1 MGASVIQRNTSHMIE
16 RFQQDLPHGITL
28 SCRASGRRGAPVL
41 MFLHGFPEAAFVWD
55 ELLEHFARPE
65 NGGYRCIAPNL
76 RGYEKS
82 SRPADVKQYRVK
94 YLLQDIEALIR
105 IEGSPLHC
113 LVAHDWGGA
122 VAWNLANQLPE
133 LTKKLAIIN
142 SPHPGTFLRDLK
154 SSPEQ
159 QAASDYMN
167 FLIRPDAEQL
177 LREDDYRRLWEFFRR
192 WGGAPWLT
200 PALEQQYR
208 QVWDASL
215 TGGLNYYRASPL
227 RPARAGDPAAQAIE
241 LPAEML
247 TISLPTL
254 VLWATEDAAL
264 LPGLVDGLEA
274 FVPKL
279 TLEKIPGAS
288 HWIVHEQ
295 PALVADRLG
304 RFLSA

>member
-1 MGASVIQRNTSHMIE
+1 MIE
-16 RFQQDLPHGITL
+16 QFQQDLPHGITL
-28 SCRASGRRGAPVL
+28 SCRASGPRGAPVL

-55 ELLEHFARPE
+55 DLLEHFARPE
-65 NGGYRCIAPNL
+65 NGGHRCIAPNL

-82 SRPADVKQYRVK
+82 SQPSDVKQYRVK

-105 IEGSPLHC
+105 IEGAPLHC

-122 VAWNLANQLPE
+122 VAWNLANQLPG
-133 LTKKLAIIN
+133 LAKKLAIIN

-154 SSPEQ
+154 SSPKQ
-159 QAASDYMN
+159 QAASAYMN

-208 QVWDASL
+208 EVWDASL

-227 RPARAGDPAAQAIE
+227 RPGRADDPAAQAIE
-241 LPAEML
+241 LPQQML
-247 TISLPTL
+247 TVSLPTL
-254 VLWATEDAAL
+254 VLWAMEDAAL
-264 LPGLVDGLEA
+264 LPGLVDGLET
-274 FVPKL
+274 FVPQLK
-279 TLEKIPGAS
+279 LEKVPGAS

-295 PALVADRLG
+295 PALIADRLG